1 MTGRPDWRSSALLA
15 TTVVGIAFA
24 AIIAF
29 VTIDAPPL
37 PARRAKASTVAA
49 PTPPTARV
57 PDIKLPVADA
67 PPAPTGADF
76 AAKRADAP
84 TPPPAPETDKPTTS
98 TDWASL
104 PIEDVRTRANASEIL
119 AMEEIARRLI
129 QGVGVAKDPQ
139 AGAGWLLRAAEAGS
153 AQAAF
158 NVGVMYER
166 GFVVERDSSRAVE
179 WYRKSADGNMPAAKH
194 NLALLLRDGKGAPRD
209 TKRAIELLHSA
220 ARQGMAASMFSLG
233 DMYERGDAGQKDPAA
248 ALAWFAIAAE
258 FERQINRG
266 EDTPLARTA
275 DQRSQ
280 TLQRV
285 LTPAELQRAQQ
296 LGQAEFRAIA
306 EALAPPKPSPPPV
319 EPTPPPVT
327 TAPAL
332 PPASDDLSSWPK
344 APAEQIRAIQQAL
357 ADLQLLRDKPD
368 GVLGPMTRNAI
379 RDFQRGAGLRASS
392 EPSKEVYLA
401 LRQALVQRDIAT
413 SPLPFPPKQEPAK
426 NEPQQVAAKPEPPVM
441 PVTIDLGKPEP
452 PPAPPTTA
460 DFMRTLPK
468 PKAAK
473 SEPQQ
478 VAAKAEP
485 PLAPVTIDLGKPDP
499 PPAPPTSAD
508 LARALPKPQA
518 ARRDPPKPAP
528 PKVDPAP
535 PPPPR
540 IDIAKPDPP
549 PPPTSIDLARTIAKA
564 DPNAWP
570 VDGSDQVKAIQRLL
584 RELKILAEPVS
595 GQVSTATRAAI
606 REYERLAG
614 LKETGEPSK
623 ALFDSLKE
631 TRALMVPKTRSN

>member
-37 PARRAKASTVAA
+37 PARRAKASTVTAL
-49 PTPPTARV
+49 TPPTSRV

-76 AAKRADAP
+76 AAKPADAP
-84 TPPPAPETDKPTTS
+84 TPPPAPETDKPTTL

-104 PIEDVRTRANASEIL
+104 PIEDVRTRANANETP

-179 WYRKSADGNMPAAKH
+179 WYRKAVDGNMPAAKH

-209 TKRAIELLHSA
+209 AKRAIELLHSA

-258 FERQINRG
+258 FERQINHG
-266 EDTPLARTA
+266 EDTPLSKTA
-275 DQRSQ
+275 EQRSQ
-280 TLQRV
+280 TLQRA
-285 LTPAELQRAQQ
+285 LTATELQRAQQ
-296 LGQAEFRAIA
+296 LGQTEFRAIA
-306 EALAPPKPSPPPV
+306 EALAPPKPSPPLV
-319 EPTPPPVT
+319 EPAPPPVA
-327 TAPAL
+327 TAP
-332 PPASDDLSSWPK
+332 PPAAADDLPSWPK

-368 GVLGPMTRNAI
+368 GLLGPMTRNAI
-379 RDFQRGAGLRASS
+379 RDFQRGAGLRASG
-392 EPSKEVYLA
+392 EPNREVYLA
-401 LRQALVQRDIAT
+401 LRQALIQRDIAS
-413 SPLPFPPKQEPAK
+413 SPLPLPPKQEPAK
-426 NEPQQVAAKPEPPVM
+426 NEPQQVAAKPEPPVA
-441 PVTIDLGKPEP
+441 PVAIDLGKPEP

-460 DFMRTLPK
+460 D
-468 PKAAK
+468 
-473 SEPQQ
+473 
-478 VAAKAEP
+478 
-485 PLAPVTIDLGKPDP
+485 
-499 PPAPPTSAD
+499 

-518 ARRDPPKPAP
+518 EKSDPPKPAP
-528 PKVDPAP
+528 PKVDPTP

-540 IDIAKPDPP
+540 IDLAKSDPP
-549 PPPTSIDLARTIAKA
+549 PPPTSIDFARASAKA

-570 VDGSDQVKAIQRLL
+570 VDGSDQVRAIQGLL
-584 RELKILAEPVS
+584 RELKILAEPVN
-595 GQVSTATRAAI
+595 GEINTATRTAI

-631 TRALMVPKTRSN
+631 TRALMVPKTGSN

>member
-15 TTVVGIAFA
+15 TTVVGIGFA
-24 AIIAF
+24 AIVAF

-37 PARRAKASTVAA
+37 PTRRAKASTVTV
-49 PTPPTARV
+49 PTPPTARAS
-57 PDIKLPVADA
+57 DIKLPLADA

-76 AAKRADAP
+76 AAKPTDVP
-84 TPPPAPETDKPTTS
+84 TPPPAPETNKPTTLA
-98 TDWASL
+98 DWASL
-104 PIEDVRTRANASEIL
+104 PIEDVRTRANANEIS

-179 WYRKSADGNMPAAKH
+179 WYRKAVDGNMPAAKH

-209 TKRAIELLHSA
+209 AKRAIELLHSA

-233 DMYERGDAGQKDPAA
+233 DMHERGDAGQVDPAA

-258 FERQINRG
+258 FERQINHG
-266 EDTPLARTA
+266 EDTPLSKTA
-275 DQRSQ
+275 EQRSQ

-285 LTPAELQRAQQ
+285 LTATELQRAQQ
-296 LGQAEFRAIA
+296 LGQTEFRAIT

-319 EPTPPPVT
+319 EPAPPPVAA
-327 TAPAL
+327 AP
-332 PPASDDLSSWPK
+332 PPLATDDLPSWPK

-368 GVLGPMTRNAI
+368 GLLGPMTRNAI
-379 RDFQRGAGLRASS
+379 LDFQRGAGLRTSG
-392 EPSKEVYLA
+392 EPNREVYLA
-401 LRQALVQRDIAT
+401 LRQALIQRDIAS
-413 SPLPFPPKQEPAK
+413 SPLPLPPKQEPAK
-426 NEPQQVAAKPEPPVM
+426 NEPQQVGAKSEPPVA
-441 PVTIDLGKPEP
+441 PVAIDLGKPEP

-460 DFMRTLPK
+460 D
-468 PKAAK
+468 
-473 SEPQQ
+473 
-478 VAAKAEP
+478 
-485 PLAPVTIDLGKPDP
+485 
-499 PPAPPTSAD
+499 
-508 LARALPKPQA
+508 LARVLPKPQA
-518 ARRDPPKPAP
+518 EKSDPPKPAP
-528 PKVDPAP
+528 PEVDPTP

-540 IDIAKPDPP
+540 IDLAKSDPP
-549 PPPTSIDLARTIAKA
+549 PPPTSIDFARASAKA

-570 VDGSDQVKAIQRLL
+570 VDGSDQVRAIQGLL
-584 RELKILAEPVS
+584 RELRLLAEPVN
-595 GQVSTATRAAI
+595 GEVNTATQAAI

-631 TRALMVPKTRSN
+631 TRALMVPKTGSN

>member
-1 MTGRPDWRSSALLA
+1 MTGRPDGRSSALLA

-24 AIIAF
+24 AIVAF
-29 VTIDAPPL
+29 VTIDPSPL
-37 PARRAKASTVAA
+37 PARRATP

-57 PDIKLPVADA
+57 AEIKLPLADA

-76 AAKRADAP
+76 AAKPADAP
-84 TPPPAPETDKPTTS
+84 TPPPAPETDKPATS

-104 PIEDVRTRANASEIL
+104 PIEDVRTRANANEL
-119 AMEEIARRLI
+119 PAMEEIGRRLI
-129 QGVGVAKDPQ
+129 QGVGVAKDLQ

-166 GFVVERDSSRAVE
+166 GFVVERDSGRAVE
-179 WYRKSADGNMPAAKH
+179 WYRKAADGNMPAAKH

-209 TKRAIELLHSA
+209 AKRAIELLHSA

-233 DMYERGDAGQKDPAA
+233 DMYERGDAGSKDPAA

-266 EDTPLARTA
+266 EDTPLARAA

-285 LTPAELQRAQQ
+285 LTPADLQRAQQ
-296 LGQAEFRAIA
+296 LGQVEFRAIA
-306 EALAPPKPSPPPV
+306 EALAPPKRSSPPV
-319 EPTPPPVT
+319 EPVPPP
-327 TAPAL
+327 PS
-332 PPASDDLSSWPK
+332 ASDDLPSWPK
-344 APAEQIRAIQQAL
+344 APAEQIRAVQQAL

-379 RDFQRGAGLRASS
+379 RDFQRGAGLRASG

-401 LRQALVQRDIAT
+401 LRQALIQRDISS
-413 SPLPFPPKQEPAK
+413 SPLPLPPKQELAK
-426 NEPQQVAAKPEPPVM
+426 SEPQQVPVKPEPPVA
-441 PVTIDLGKPEP
+441 PVAIDLGKPEP

-460 DFMRTLPK
+460 D
-468 PKAAK
+468 
-473 SEPQQ
+473 
-478 VAAKAEP
+478 
-485 PLAPVTIDLGKPDP
+485 
-499 PPAPPTSAD
+499 
-508 LARALPKPQA
+508 LARAPPKPQA
-518 ARRDPPKPAP
+518 ARSDLAAPA
-528 PKVDPAP
+528 VDSTP
-535 PPPPR
+535 PPPAR
-540 IDIAKPDPP
+540 IDITKPDPP
-549 PPPTSIDLARTIAKA
+549 PQSTTIDPARAIAKA

-570 VDGSDQVKAIQRLL
+570 VDSGDQVRAIQGLL
-584 RELKILAEPVS
+584 RELRLLAEPVN
-595 GQVSTATRAAI
+595 GKVNTATRAAI

-631 TRALMVPKTRSN
+631 TRALMVPKTKSN

>member
-37 PARRAKASTVAA
+37 PARRAKASTVTAL
-49 PTPPTARV
+49 TPPTSRV

-76 AAKRADAP
+76 AAKPADAP
-84 TPPPAPETDKPTTS
+84 TPPPAPETDKPTTL

-104 PIEDVRTRANASEIL
+104 PIEDVRTRANANETP

-179 WYRKSADGNMPAAKH
+179 WYRKAVDGNMPAAKH

-209 TKRAIELLHSA
+209 AKRAIELLHSA

-258 FERQINRG
+258 FERQINHG
-266 EDTPLARTA
+266 EDTPLSKTA
-275 DQRSQ
+275 EQRSQ
-280 TLQRV
+280 TLQRA
-285 LTPAELQRAQQ
+285 LTATELQRAQQ
-296 LGQAEFRAIA
+296 LGQTEFRAIA
-306 EALAPPKPSPPPV
+306 EALAPPKPSPPLV
-319 EPTPPPVT
+319 EPAPPPVA
-327 TAPAL
+327 TAP
-332 PPASDDLSSWPK
+332 PPAAADDLPSWPK

-368 GVLGPMTRNAI
+368 GLLGPMTRNAI
-379 RDFQRGAGLRASS
+379 RDFQRGAGLRASG
-392 EPSKEVYLA
+392 EPNREVYLA
-401 LRQALVQRDIAT
+401 LRQALIQRDIAS
-413 SPLPFPPKQEPAK
+413 SPLPLPPKQEPAK
-426 NEPQQVAAKPEPPVM
+426 NEPQQVAGKPEPPVA
-441 PVTIDLGKPEP
+441 PVAIDLGKPEP

-460 DFMRTLPK
+460 D
-468 PKAAK
+468 
-473 SEPQQ
+473 
-478 VAAKAEP
+478 
-485 PLAPVTIDLGKPDP
+485 
-499 PPAPPTSAD
+499 

-518 ARRDPPKPAP
+518 EKSDPPKPAP
-528 PKVDPAP
+528 PKVDPTP

-540 IDIAKPDPP
+540 IDLAKSDPP
-549 PPPTSIDLARTIAKA
+549 PPPTSIDFARASAKA

-570 VDGSDQVKAIQRLL
+570 VDGSDQVRAIQGLL
-584 RELKILAEPVS
+584 RELKILAEPVN
-595 GQVSTATRAAI
+595 GEINTATRTAI

-631 TRALMVPKTRSN
+631 TRALMVPKTGSN

>member
-24 AIIAF
+24 AIVAF

-37 PARRAKASTVAA
+37 PARRAKASTVTT
-49 PTPPTARV
+49 PTPPIARV
-57 PDIKLPVADA
+57 SDIKLPLADA

-76 AAKRADAP
+76 AAKP
-84 TPPPAPETDKPTTS
+84 TDVPAPPPAPETNKPTTLA
-98 TDWASL
+98 DWASL
-104 PIEDVRTRANASEIL
+104 PIEDVRTRANANEIS

-179 WYRKSADGNMPAAKH
+179 WYRKAVDGNMPAAKH

-209 TKRAIELLHSA
+209 AKRAIELLHSA

-233 DMYERGDAGQKDPAA
+233 DMYERGDAGQVDPAA

-258 FERQINRG
+258 FERQINHG
-266 EDTPLARTA
+266 EDTPLSKTA
-275 DQRSQ
+275 EQRSQ

-285 LTPAELQRAQQ
+285 LTATELQRAQQ
-296 LGQAEFRAIA
+296 LGQTEFRAIT

-319 EPTPPPVT
+319 EPAPPPVA
-327 TAPAL
+327 TAP
-332 PPASDDLSSWPK
+332 PPLATDDLPSWPK

-368 GVLGPMTRNAI
+368 GLLGPMTRNAI
-379 RDFQRGAGLRASS
+379 LDFQRGAGLRASG
-392 EPSKEVYLA
+392 EPNREVYLA
-401 LRQALVQRDIAT
+401 LRQALIQRDIAS
-413 SPLPFPPKQEPAK
+413 SPLPLPPKQEPAK
-426 NEPQQVAAKPEPPVM
+426 NEPQQVGAKSEPPAA
-441 PVTIDLGKPEP
+441 PVAIDLGKPEP

-460 DFMRTLPK
+460 D
-468 PKAAK
+468 
-473 SEPQQ
+473 
-478 VAAKAEP
+478 
-485 PLAPVTIDLGKPDP
+485 
-499 PPAPPTSAD
+499 
-508 LARALPKPQA
+508 LARVLPKPQA
-518 ARRDPPKPAP
+518 EKSDPPKPAP
-528 PKVDPAP
+528 PKVDPTP

-540 IDIAKPDPP
+540 IDLAKSDPP
-549 PPPTSIDLARTIAKA
+549 PPPTSIDFARASAKA

-570 VDGSDQVKAIQRLL
+570 VDGSDQVRAIQGLL
-584 RELKILAEPVS
+584 RELRLLAEPVN
-595 GQVSTATRAAI
+595 GEVNTATRAAI

-631 TRALMVPKTRSN
+631 TRALMVPKTGSN